1 MESQR
6 PNANLEPKSACK
18 PKQSFS
24 GPFIIQRMDDYAN
37 RTSLMT
43 VRPIGHPGY
52 WMLFSCRLA
61 FTPALARQH
70 VFFSSAVD
78 HQTHAGSQRRWAP
91 EGPNSLLNIS
101 DAKQTITHKE
111 CTRCALFPSH
121 IILIWVCFFE
131 GIKVTKNILDLKVLE
146 SFKLQSKHHQ
156 LRDADFVK
164 EPKLRNSAAPL
175 TLRIRKI
182 WENIYFDNK

>member
-1 MESQR
+1 MH
-6 PNANLEPKSACK
+6 
-18 PKQSFS
+18 
-24 GPFIIQRMDDYAN
+24 
-37 RTSLMT
+37 SLCF
-43 VRPIGHPGY
+43 VPIPHY
-52 WMLFSCRLA
+52 
-61 FTPALARQH
+61 
-70 VFFSSAVD
+70 
-78 HQTHAGSQRRWAP
+78 THLG
-91 EGPNSLLNIS
+91 L
-101 DAKQTITHKE
+101 
-111 CTRCALFPSH
+111 
-121 IILIWVCFFE
+121 FFE